1 MFLNFYNFMFVGLIS
16 TCNSFEQCFCWDK
29 ILATWLPFIQCDYCY
44 QTGKYLPLWKIKT
57 LFSCLNVDLSMMVFI
72 SQWIPMNSLGRT
84 HWFVCCLWIFTLV
97 HSFCISFKMC
107 IFFRLHYDLYT
118 AYQLIWYQIKTKIF
132 RSAIQVLISKSV
144 GHWEDPHKVAL
155 L

>member
-29 ILATWLPFIQCDYCY
+29 ILATWLTFIQCDYCY

-57 LFSCLNVDLSMMVFI
+57 LFSCLNVDLSMMDTYE
-72 SQWIPMNSLGRT
+72 LTGT
-84 HWFVCCLWIFTLV
+84 DTLV
-97 HSFCISFKMC
+97 CLLPLNHSFCISFKMC

-118 AYQLIWYQIKTKIF
+118 AYQLICYQIKTKIF

-144 GHWEDPHKVAL
+144 GHREDPHKVAL